1 MPALQDKEDSMF
13 DSLDDQMK
21 KDLDKQTTTKQRVML
36 WVAVAAASVLVFG
49 GLYLGVRLIG

>member
-1 MPALQDKEDSMF
+1 MF

-36 WVAVAAASVLVFG
+36 WVAVAADSVVVFG